1 MRRAA
6 LDKQGKAAKKTARTA
21 KVVSQE
27 VEVVP
32 DTPET
37 QAGGADVT
45 VRQSSRVRRPPQ
57 KP

>member
-37 QAGGADVT
+37 QADGADVT